1 MTGKLITHSDITISL
16 RSNVGSKYGKL
27 GVGVFLF
34 IFDHASF
41 QRSWHI
47 FTFLPNTYVEIWSNS
62 MQIVNTQSFR
72 NYFYSTLAS
81 NSWCRLSYNSIIL
94 QMFYFYLILSL
105 VSNLAHFIG
114 AFNLKI
120 IGIQQKTIIAFIQP
134 RFKSNLK

>member
-47 FTFLPNTYVEIWSNS
+47 FIFLPNTYVEIWSNS

-72 NYFYSTLAS
+72 NYFY
-81 NSWCRLSYNSIIL
+81 NSWYRLSYICIIL